1 MELLFIVIATALN
14 GLVALIGGL
23 TLLIT
28 REKLDL
34 LIKYLVA
41 FSAGTMF
48 SGSLFHLVSES
59 EEKIGLNPTLYILTA
74 GFLLFFVLERYLW
87 YHHCH
92 EGGCEVHPVSYLVLI
107 GDSIHNFLDGMIIA
121 ASFMTDITLGLITA
135 GLVIVHE
142 VPQELGDFGVLV
154 NSGIKPGR
162 ALLYNFLT
170 QLTAVIGGISSYA
183 AFSLIDF
190 SNYLVPFAAGGFLYI
205 SASDLIPQI
214 HRHSEKGRAIQY
226 FLTFVAGIAIMI
238 VFKFFGE

>member
-1 MELLFIVIATALN
+1 MELLFILVATILN
-14 GLVALIGGL
+14 GFVALIGGL

-28 REKLDL
+28 KEKLDL

-59 EEKIGLNPTLYILTA
+59 EEKIGLNLTLYILVA

-92 EGGCEVHPVSYLVLI
+92 EGGCEVHPVSYLILI
-107 GDSIHNFLDGMIIA
+107 GDAVHNFLDGMIIA
-121 ASFMTDITLGLITA
+121 ASFMTDVTLGLITT
-135 GLVIVHE
+135 GVVLVHE

-154 NSGIKPGR
+154 DSGIRPKR
-162 ALLYNFLT
+162 ALFYNFLA
-170 QLTAVIGGISSYA
+170 QLTAVIGGISSYL

-190 SNYLVPFAAGGFLYI
+190 SNYLVPLAAGGFLYI

-214 HRHSEKGRAIQY
+214 HKHSEKGRAIQY
-226 FLTFVAGIAIMI
+226 FLVFVVGIAIMI